1 MLQTIADALRDA
13 WRNFEQDLTT
23 FLPRILAMLTLV
35 AAGWL
40 AAWLTAYMTKHV
52 LGWIRFNTLVERS
65 GGGDV
70 LRRSGLVAPDR
81 VLASIVYWIVLI
93 GFLPSDVQT

>member
-1 MLQTIADALRDA
+1 MLQTRDEALRVA
-13 WRNFEQDLTT
+13 WRYFEQDLTT

-81 VLASIVYWIVLI
+81 VLASSGYWIGLT
-93 GFLPSDVQT
+93 GLPLSGVEA